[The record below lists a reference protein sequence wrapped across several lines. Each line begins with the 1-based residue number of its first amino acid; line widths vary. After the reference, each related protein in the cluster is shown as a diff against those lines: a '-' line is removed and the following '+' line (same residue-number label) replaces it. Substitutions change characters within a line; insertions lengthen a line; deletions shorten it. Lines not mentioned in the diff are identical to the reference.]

1 VTGASGTSD
10 WLAPG
15 SSTGNFNL
23 NGGLDGGTVGVN
35 WQAGGFVSGI
45 EGDFDAV
52 E

>member
-1 VTGASGTSD
+1 MGVNGDWGFGTSD

-15 SSTGNFNL
+15 SSTDNFNL
-23 NGGLDGGTVGVN
+23 NRVN